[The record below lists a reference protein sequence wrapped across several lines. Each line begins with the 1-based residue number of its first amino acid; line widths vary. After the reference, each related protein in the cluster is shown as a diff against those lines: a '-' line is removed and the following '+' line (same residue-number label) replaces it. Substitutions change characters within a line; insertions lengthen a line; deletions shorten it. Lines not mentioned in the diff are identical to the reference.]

1 MRSLAGRGEP
11 SAQLHLCRHMMSYDG
26 SMLAI
31 TRRRLALVTL
41 LLAAGS
47 IAYSQDGRYE
57 NARGLVANVQK
68 DLRRA
73 ERFTQPSEKEKERFY
88 NAQHHLSQFDR
99 ELARGRFDKDKLD
112 EAIDD
117 VKNVVENNTL
127 SPRDRDVLSGDLRDL
142 RELRRTRG

>member
-1 MRSLAGRGEP
+1 
-11 SAQLHLCRHMMSYDG
+11 
-26 SMLAI
+26 MLAI
-31 TRRRLALVTL
+31 TRRRLAVVAL

-47 IAYSQDGRYE
+47 IAYSQDRYE
-57 NARGLVANVQK
+57 NARSLVARVQN

-73 ERFTQPSEKEKERFY
+73 EHFTPPDGKEKERYF

-142 RELRRTRG
+142 RELRRTRGASY

>member
-1 MRSLAGRGEP
+1 
-11 SAQLHLCRHMMSYDG
+11 MMV
-26 SMLAI
+26 SMLTT
-31 TRRRLALVTL
+31 TRRRLALVAL

-57 NARGLVANVQK
+57 SARNLVANVQK

-73 ERFTQPSEKEKERFY
+73 EHFTPPNGKEKERYF
-88 NAQHHLSQFDR
+88 NAQHHLSEFDR

-112 EAIDD
+112 QAIDD

>member
-1 MRSLAGRGEP
+1 MVF
-11 SAQLHLCRHMMSYDG
+11 
-26 SMLAI
+26 MLAT
-31 TRRRLALVTL
+31 TRRTLAVIALLV
-41 LLAAGS
+41 AAGS
-47 IAYSQDGRYE
+47 IAYSQDGRYG
-57 NARGLVANVQK
+57 NARSLVARVQN

-73 ERFTQPSEKEKERFY
+73 EHFTPPNGKEKERYF

-142 RELRRTRG
+142 RELRRTRGASY

>member
-1 MRSLAGRGEP
+1 
-11 SAQLHLCRHMMSYDG
+11 
-26 SMLAI
+26 MLM
-31 TRRRLALVTL
+31 
-41 LLAAGS
+41 AAGS

-73 ERFTQPSEKEKERFY
+73 ERVMPPNGKEKERYF

-99 ELARGRFDKDKLD
+99 ELARGNFDKDKLD
-112 EAIDD
+112 QAIDD

-142 RELRRTRG
+142 REMRRTRG

>member
-1 MRSLAGRGEP
+1 MF
-11 SAQLHLCRHMMSYDG
+11 
-26 SMLAI
+26 
-31 TRRRLALVTL
+31 ALTAL
-41 LLAAGS
+41 LVAAGS
-47 IAYSQDGRYE
+47 IAYSQDGRYG
-57 NARGLVANVQK
+57 NARSLVARVQN

-73 ERFTQPSEKEKERFY
+73 ERFTRPTGKERERYF

-99 ELARGRFDKDKLD
+99 QLARGRFDKDKLD

-142 RELRRTRG
+142 RELRRTRGASY

>member
-1 MRSLAGRGEP
+1 
-11 SAQLHLCRHMMSYDG
+11 
-26 SMLAI
+26 
-31 TRRRLALVTL
+31 
-41 LLAAGS
+41 
-47 IAYSQDGRYE
+47 
-57 NARGLVANVQK
+57 VQN

-73 ERFTQPSEKEKERFY
+73 ERFTPPNGKEKERYF

-99 ELARGRFDKDKLD
+99 ELERGRFDKDKLD

-142 RELRRTRG
+142 RELRRTRGSSY

>member
-1 MRSLAGRGEP
+1 
-11 SAQLHLCRHMMSYDG
+11 
-26 SMLAI
+26 
-31 TRRRLALVTL
+31 
-41 LLAAGS
+41 LAATL
-47 IAYSQDGRYE
+47 AYSQDGRYG
-57 NARGLVANVQK
+57 NARSLVARVQN

-73 ERFTQPSEKEKERFY
+73 EHFTPPNGKEKERYF

-99 ELARGRFDKDKLD
+99 ELERGRFDKDKLD

-142 RELRRTRG
+142 RELRRTRGASY

>member
-1 MRSLAGRGEP
+1 MVA
-11 SAQLHLCRHMMSYDG
+11 
-26 SMLAI
+26 
-31 TRRRLALVTL
+31 L
-41 LLAAGS
+41 LLAASS

-57 NARGLVANVQK
+57 NARSLVARVQS

-73 ERFTQPSEKEKERFY
+73 EHFTPPNGKEKERYF

-112 EAIDD
+112 QAIDD

>member
-1 MRSLAGRGEP
+1 
-11 SAQLHLCRHMMSYDG
+11 
-26 SMLAI
+26 MLAT
-31 TRRRLALVTL
+31 TRRRLLWVVL

-47 IAYSQDGRYE
+47 LAYSQDGRYG
-57 NARGLVANVQK
+57 NARSLVARVQN

-73 ERFTQPSEKEKERFY
+73 EHFTPPNGKEKERYF

-127 SPRDRDVLSGDLRDL
+127 SPRDRDVLYGDLRDL
-142 RELRRTRG
+142 RELRRTRGASY

>member
-1 MRSLAGRGEP
+1 
-11 SAQLHLCRHMMSYDG
+11 
-26 SMLAI
+26 MLAI
-31 TRRRLALVTL
+31 TRRRLAVVVL
-41 LLAAGS
+41 LMAAGS
-47 IAYSQDGRYE
+47 IAHSQDGRYE
-57 NARGLVANVQK
+57 NARSLVANVQK

-73 ERFTQPSEKEKERFY
+73 EHFTPPNGKEKERYF
-88 NAQHHLSQFDR
+88 NAQHHLSEFDQ
-99 ELARGRFDKDKLD
+99 ELARGKFDKDKLD

>member
-1 MRSLAGRGEP
+1 
-11 SAQLHLCRHMMSYDG
+11 
-26 SMLAI
+26 MLAI
-31 TRRRLALVTL
+31 TRRGLILVTL
-41 LLAAGS
+41 LMTAGS

-57 NARGLVANVQK
+57 NARSLVAHVQQ
-68 DLRRA
+68 DLRHA
-73 ERFTQPSEKEKERFY
+73 EHFTPPNGKEKERYF